1 MAEAPL
7 VYPRSIPTQVRAG
20 DSSSSSIRDFDSF
33 GTKVVDYL
41 KIKVYRSA
49 EGNPYS
55 YMGGQGSSTEG
66 ALYKTIYLYLPQGLK
81 EEYGAQYNRAALGA
95 GGLGAIKAA
104 STIAGKGANKPEDL
118 TNIIQTTA
126 GSMKPEAVMNA
137 VAAAVG
143 NVNSAVGLGSSV
155 DANTLAALT
164 TKKIFNPYEETT
176 FRGTN
181 YRSHQF
187 NFKCQP
193 RNAKESEELYKII
206 HCLRLAMLPGM
217 NDGTEEEFFQQS
229 GFNAGIAGVVGN
241 AAETAA
247 GSGRWLTIP
256 DYFRIE
262 VIRVEGKPSDS
273 GDLEVTAGQPNA
285 LKRIMRFPVKMVL
298 TNMSVDLTPDGPY
311 NSLKDALDS
320 AIDYGPAAFNLSL
333 SFDET
338 AFLTKESFSGF

>member
-7 VYPRSIPTQVRAG
+7 VYPRSIPTQVRPG
-20 DSSSSSIRDFDSF
+20 ESSSSSIRDFDSF

-81 EEYGAQYNRAALGA
+81 EEYGAQYNRTALGA
-95 GGLGAIKAA
+95 GGLGVMKAA
-104 STIAGKGANKPEDL
+104 GTLAGTGDKSEAL
-118 TNIIQTTA
+118 TNIVQSTA
-126 GSMKPEAVMNA
+126 GAMKPEAVMNA

-143 NVNSAVGLGSSV
+143 TVNSAVGLGTNV

-176 FRGTN
+176 FRGSN

-217 NDGTEEEFFQQS
+217 NDGSDDDFITSS
-229 GFNAGIAGVVGN
+229 GFNEGVAGLLGSS
-241 AAETAA
+241 AETMG

-262 VIRVEGKPSDS
+262 VIRVEGKPSES
-273 GDLEVTAGQPNA
+273 GDLEVTSGQPNA

-298 TNMSVDLTPDGPY
+298 TNMSIDLTPDGPY

-320 AIDYGPAAFNLSL
+320 SIDYGPAAFNLSL

-338 AFLTKESFSGF
+338 AFLTKQSFSGM